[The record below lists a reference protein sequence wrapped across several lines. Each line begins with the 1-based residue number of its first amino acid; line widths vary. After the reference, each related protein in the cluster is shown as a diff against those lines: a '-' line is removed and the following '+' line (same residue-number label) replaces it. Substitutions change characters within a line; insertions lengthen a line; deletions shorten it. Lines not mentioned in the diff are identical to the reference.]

1 MSREELN
8 DNELMVNIQTGDVDA
23 FELLYDRYASSAM
36 GLAVK
41 ITRDKNIAEDIV
53 QEAFWTVWEKATKFD
68 PERGNF
74 LNWLFTITR
83 NLALDS
89 WRRFQSRPQPLANA
103 EAQEDLVH
111 AQSDEVDVAHE
122 VWKSRTHE
130 HVRLALAELPPEQR
144 DVIELAYFYGK
155 TRREI
160 AAETNIPLGTIHTR
174 ARLALQKLQA
184 ALQNIGVEG

>member
-8 DNELMVNIQTGDVDA
+8 DNELMAAIETGDVDA
-23 FELLYDRYASSAM
+23 FEALYDRYASAAM

-41 ITRDKNIAEDIV
+41 ITRDKTIAEDIV
-53 QEAFWTVWEKATKFD
+53 QEAFWTVWEKAAKFN
-68 PERGNF
+68 PKRGNF

-83 NLALDS
+83 NLSLDS

-103 EAQEDLVH
+103 DAQEQLTY
-111 AQSDEVDVAHE
+111 AQSDDVDVAHA
-122 VWKSRTHE
+122 VWSLRTRE
-130 HVRLALAELPPEQR
+130 HVRLAIADLPQEQR

-184 ALQNIGVEG
+184 ALQNVGVEG